1 MARRAT
7 TKGAGDIFSAE
18 TQAIGAVAAA
28 TGVTAGIDLPFTPAS
43 RGAFLAQMQYRK
55 LATEDEITT
64 ASKND
69 ESGVKMVSRMLN
81 TVLNGVASSKPEA
94 TTARLGLGAA
104 HAVTMRDFLDTA
116 KAEDKDDAFAFKAWC
131 AWRKDNPVT
140 VKPPVVPENL
150 PSDALAARETA
161 QETAEQVA
169 PVEPTTTPELA
180 TEEPAET
187 VAEVVESVE
196 ETPAETV
203 AVVDQSE
210 PAAEVPVTTDEPITV
225 RAAEVIIDPIVV
237 RDSSESELPIHD
249 DDMAGLNGWKD
260 PGPET
265 LPLEEEKVFEYPT
278 HVTFERD
285 DEDGR
290 LLHTPLSFPLAPA
303 VVEVPIGYIHQSE
316 LNPRQHFEE
325 SALQQLASD
334 IHQHG
339 QTPITVR
346 FVETKRGAKYLEI
359 VAGERRWRACQ
370 ILGKKTARV
379 EIILCSDEELVRRA
393 MAENLSRVD
402 LDPISRAI
410 GLQKTMELTG
420 KTQGEVGDLY
430 GIKQATVS
438 RLVGLLELPARA
450 YNALMSGELDQ
461 SLGFAL
467 LPLNRLMEAH
477 TKAGRKSESANCL
490 RALDHLAEQAITEEW
505 SKSTMEAKV
514 AEAVALHAEQKPK
527 QTTIFD
533 TEGVDPKPP
542 TNPLDPEKV
551 KDAMGLQAEEQ
562 RAAEY
567 EERQRIGNLPTG
579 DQGEKNSDS
588 DDKTGESTTDLG
600 LTPPAETVKTEPST
614 PPAELPEDLAPKP
627 SDRVDMGVKLTDVQW
642 MDAEE
647 ADIDEV
653 FDMARS
659 GVMLQGL
666 AGLVSPLAVALIA
679 ALTEKWNAEHP
690 DLMSSPKER
699 LDSILATRAEQ
710 SGIDTAAIESGLLA
724 AQEAV
729 AGTESTEESGS

>member
-1 MARRAT
+1 MARRAI
-7 TKGAGDIFSAE
+7 KGARTGDLLSAE

-28 TGVTAGIDLPFTPAS
+28 TGVTAGFELPFTSAS
-43 RGAFLAQMQYRK
+43 RGAFLAQMRYRK
-55 LATEDEITT
+55 LATEGEIAT
-64 ASKND
+64 ASQD
-69 ESGVKMVSRMLN
+69 DQTGVKMVSRMLN
-81 TVLNGVASSKPEA
+81 TVLNGVASSNPEA

-116 KAEDKDDAFAFKAWC
+116 KAEGKDDAFAFKAWC

-140 VKPPVVPENL
+140 AKPPVVPENL
-150 PSDALAARETA
+150 PSDALVAARE
-161 QETAEQVA
+161 AEK
-169 PVEPTTTPELA
+169 A
-180 TEEPAET
+180 TAET

-196 ETPAETV
+196 DTPTETV
-203 AVVDQSE
+203 AVVDESE
-210 PAAEVPVTTDEPITV
+210 P
-225 RAAEVIIDPIVV
+225 AAEVIIDPIVV
-237 RDSSESELPIHD
+237 RDSSESDLPVHD

-290 LLHTPLSFPLAPA
+290 LLETALSFPLAPA

-346 FVETKRGAKYLEI
+346 FVETRRGAKYLEI

-370 ILGKKTARV
+370 ILGKKTVRV

-467 LPLNRLMEAH
+467 LPLNRLMETH
-477 TKAGRKSESANCL
+477 TKANRKSEAANCL

-527 QTTIFD
+527 QTSILD
-533 TEGVDPKPP
+533 MEGVAPKPP

-567 EERQRIGNLPTG
+567 EERQRIGSLPTG
-579 DQGEKNSDS
+579 DEDS
-588 DDKTGESTTDLG
+588 GSNDKTDDV
-600 LTPPAETVKTEPST
+600 TPPAETEAQTVKSEPST

-690 DLMSSPKER
+690 DLASSPKER

-724 AQEAV
+724 AQATSCGTISPNAV
-729 AGTESTEESGS
+729 AGTEATEESGS